1 MALKR
6 EANIKDK
13 LVESL
18 DFKVMPHSLE
28 AERGLLGSIL
38 IDSQGMSKIIDN
50 ISEDDFYKPAHRE
63 IFKAMKEIY
72 AAGEAIDII
81 TITNK
86 LEQRQVLEHC
96 GGITY
101 LTDLVESLATSINLV
116 DYAKI
121 VYEKKVLRDLIN
133 AAYHILGSSFEASK
147 PIEEILDEAEKLI
160 FKITQRSSSKSLLE
174 LRSFVSNEFERLLA
188 ISEGKSELKGLL
200 TGFPELDNL
209 LGGLHKSDLII
220 LGARPSLGKTSLAL
234 NIARYLAAEKKKVVG
249 IFSLE
254 MSKEQLVDRLLAVS
268 GKINLWKLRGG
279 RIGDKDRKAL
289 DHALNELYNAP
300 IFIDDSPSLNIFQMR
315 GMARRLK
322 AEKDLDLLIVDYLQL
337 ISPVTARDSEV
348 QQISEISRGLKSLA
362 RELDIPVIAISQLS
376 RRTEYRSDAR
386 PKLSDLR
393 QSGSI
398 EQDADVVIFI
408 HQPGGKKEESK
419 QDIVEIIVAKH
430 RNGPTGKV
438 NLYFDSSTTSFE
450 SLVSEPY
457 E

>member
-6 EANIKDK
+6 ETRTKDK
-13 LVESL
+13 FIESL
-18 DFKVMPHSLE
+18 DLKVMPHSIE

-38 IDSQGMSKIIDN
+38 IDQQGMSRIVDN
-50 ISEDDFYKPAHRE
+50 ITEDDFYKPAHRE
-63 IFKAMKEIY
+63 IFRAMKEIY

-86 LEQRQVLEHC
+86 LEQWQVLDKC
-96 GGITY
+96 GGVTY
-101 LTDLVESLATSINLV
+101 ITDLVETLATSVNLV

-133 AAYHILGSSFEASK
+133 AAYEILGSSFEATR
-147 PIEEILDEAEKLI
+147 PIEEILDEAEKVI
-160 FKITQRSSSKSLLE
+160 FRISQRSSSKSLLE
-174 LRSFVSNEFERLLA
+174 LRSFVSAEFERLLA
-188 ISEGKSELKGLL
+188 ISEGKGELKGLL

-220 LGARPSLGKTSLAL
+220 LGARPSLGKTALAL
-234 NIARYLAAEKKKVVG
+234 NIARYLAAEKKRVVG

-268 GKINLWKLRGG
+268 GRINLWKLRVGK
-279 RIGDKDRKAL
+279 IADKERKAL

-300 IFIDDSPSLNIFQMR
+300 IYIDDSPSLNIFQMR

-322 AEKDLDLLIVDYLQL
+322 AERDLDLLIVDYLQL
-337 ISPVTARDSEV
+337 MSPLTPRDNEV
-348 QQISEISRGLKSLA
+348 QQISEISRGLKGLA
-362 RELDIPVIAISQLS
+362 RELDIPIIALSQLS

-408 HQPGGKKEESK
+408 HKPFAKKEETK

-438 NLYFDSSTTSFE
+438 NLYFDSATTSFE
-450 SLVSEPY
+450 SLASEQY